1 VEEKEEND
9 DVLRETSS
17 ADYAFVVHRT
27 HEGGAARLGSVVRCG
42 DLARP
47 REEAASSH
55 RDTNR
60 SIE

>member
-1 VEEKEEND
+1 MMITEKS
-9 DVLRETSS
+9 RETS
-17 ADYAFVVHRT
+17 ADAVVVCRSQ
-27 HEGGAARLGSVVRCG
+27 EGGAARLGSFDRCG

-47 REEAASSH
+47 REAAFSH